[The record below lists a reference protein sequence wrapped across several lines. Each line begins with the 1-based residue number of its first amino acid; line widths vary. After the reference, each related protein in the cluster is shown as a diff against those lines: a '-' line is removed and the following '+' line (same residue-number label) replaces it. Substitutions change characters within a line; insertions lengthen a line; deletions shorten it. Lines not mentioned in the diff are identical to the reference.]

1 MTEWSHII
9 HNIELSYTIYLGLF
23 GPLYLHTS
31 WKNKGFWIQYLRSD
45 KSAWFRKGR
54 ALNITAHIIQPVM
67 PYDAQVD
74 GWDQNVTLDHPWMC
88 RRPRNSFVH
97 PYNRLKWRWRQLHHL
112 HAGATKEFPLSRC
125 YNNVTH
131 THTPQWISSH
141 TWRLT
146 SSNHSRSM
154 CWKGPWATRGA
165 ENTSC
170 VAWRHKWNSTYI
182 TSVPTKQAWWH
193 RCSSAYPLDSG
204 STHVKCWNCWSMPI
218 SQSFMFKSVE
228 QHWNGCEFT
237 QHHCHQQYKS
247 LCRKFPSTFSFY
259 PLLVLHL
266 FS

>member
-1 MTEWSHII
+1 MAEIKMELLII
-9 HNIELSYTIYLGLF
+9 LECAADHGILLSIPITVWNGDEGSYIIYMLG
-23 GPLYLHTS
+23 
-31 WKNKGFWIQYLRSD
+31 
-45 KSAWFRKGR
+45 
-54 ALNITAHIIQPVM
+54 
-67 PYDAQVD
+67 
-74 GWDQNVTLDHPWMC
+74 
-88 RRPRNSFVH
+88 
-97 PYNRLKWRWRQLHHL
+97 RLKNSPSQ
-112 HAGATKEFPLSRC
+112 GATTMWH
-125 YNNVTH
+125 TH
-131 THTPQWISSH
+131 THTHQWISSH

-146 SSNHSRSM
+146 SSNHARSM